1 MKLNESRKE
10 TLDLVQEELDCIKH
24 ADEEFWQSIRELIR
38 YGVPGHDQQGHWA
51 EIRIKVRP
59 LQMDMIAAVREK
71 MPEGWFK
78 NTASLNRGIMAVG
91 CKVVL
96 RLMTTEKGEWHDVL
110 DGLNMLA
117 KKLRLEEFKKDMA
130 TLRGNIVECNKMTA
144 EEKVKI
150 AEVMTKLEQRFISL

>member
-1 MKLNESRKE
+1 MKLKE
-10 TLDLVQEELDCIKH
+10 TQKASIDLVQEELDSIKQ

-51 EIRIKVRP
+51 EIRMKVRP

-78 NTASLNRGIMAVG
+78 NTASLNRAIMAVG
-91 CKVVL
+91 CKVLL
-96 RLMTTEKGEWHDVL
+96 RLMSTEKGEWHDVL
-110 DGLNMLA
+110 DGLNLLA

-130 TLRGNIVECNKMTA
+130 SLRGNIIECNTMNA
-144 EEKVKI
+144 QEKVKVADI
-150 AEVMTKLEQRFISL
+150 MAKLEQRFMSM